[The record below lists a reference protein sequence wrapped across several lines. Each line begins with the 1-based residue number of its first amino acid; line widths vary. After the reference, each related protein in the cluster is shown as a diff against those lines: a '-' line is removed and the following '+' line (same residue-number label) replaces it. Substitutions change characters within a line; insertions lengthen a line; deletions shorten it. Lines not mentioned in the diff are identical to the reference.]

1 MFQKNGKRQLTIQT
15 DRHEDGVRQ
24 IQKGTDKQMDKQL
37 NRHNIKGVSSKSID
51 FQNIHKDI

>member
-15 DRHEDGVRQ
+15 DRQEDGVRQ
-24 IQKGTDKQMDKQL
+24 IQKGTDKQMGRQL

-51 FQNIHKDI
+51 FQNIHKHI